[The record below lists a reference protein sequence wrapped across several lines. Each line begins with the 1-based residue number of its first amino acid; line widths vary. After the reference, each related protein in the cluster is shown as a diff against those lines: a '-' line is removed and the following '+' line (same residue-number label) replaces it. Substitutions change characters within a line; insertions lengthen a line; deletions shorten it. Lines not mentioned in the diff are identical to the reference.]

1 MKKKHLKSNNS
12 NTRNSVIK
20 KPPKW
25 FYLILILIPIMFFVL
40 IEITLRIIN
49 YGRDFTI
56 FKTIT
61 DYHSDKLFLNPEIP
75 HKYFYGTRSVPSAL
89 PDGFD
94 KVKKPNT
101 FRVFAFGG
109 SSTAGWPYVPNA
121 SFPRQLKRKLEL
133 LYPENNVEVINLG
146 ISAINSYTLR
156 DFLPAVLEQKPD
168 LILIYAGHNEYYG
181 ALGVGS
187 TVSMGKSRH
196 LVNLYLWLYNFKITQ
211 LLRDIIG
218 WFYGLFKDLGEK
230 KVEDNETLM
239 SQMIGNSLI
248 IYDSDEFWAG
258 IEQFKGNITD
268 MVEMIK
274 KENVPLIIG
283 KLTSNLREHK
293 PFVSVKTEKYPA
305 AEEVFNLA
313 NVELQRGNIE
323 KAKELFLLAKEYD
336 ALRFRAPQKINDAIS
351 EIGAKYNVPVVNID
365 SVFRENSPYQ
375 LVGYNLTVDHLHPNI
390 EGYRLIADTFFDEMK
405 KRNYLPKGRRSEIT
419 EEKADSILKA
429 NFPFTALDSTLAN
442 FSIIVLTGQYPFVP
456 KGTPNYKMLNYKMTS
471 IVDTIAAQIFN
482 KQIMWETG
490 HSMLAEYY
498 LSKND
503 INGFLREMNA
513 IIAER
518 PYYDV
523 PYKTVAAYLIDKGL
537 VDTAIPYLQKLHS
550 IKPDFFTY
558 KWLGQCYL
566 KLNDHKKSLPYLQE
580 AVKYSDADY
589 QVWYNLAGA
598 FYLDGNVE
606 QTIYALEKSLQMNPK
621 NPLALE
627 FYNQIKNRK

>member
-94 KVKKPNT
+94 KVKKPNS
-101 FRVFAFGG
+101 FRVFVFGG

-133 LYPENNVEVINLG
+133 LYPENNIEVINLG

-187 TVSMGKSRH
+187 TVSMGTSRH

-248 IYDSDEFWAG
+248 IFDSDEFWAG

-305 AEEVFNLA
+305 AEEVFNQA
-313 NVELQRGNIE
+313 NSELQKGNIE

-336 ALRFRAPQKINDAIS
+336 ALRFRAPQKINNAIS
-351 EIGAKYNVPVVNID
+351 EIGAKYNVPIVNID
-365 SVFRENSPYQ
+365 SVFREISPYQ

-419 EEKADSILKA
+419 EDKADSILKA